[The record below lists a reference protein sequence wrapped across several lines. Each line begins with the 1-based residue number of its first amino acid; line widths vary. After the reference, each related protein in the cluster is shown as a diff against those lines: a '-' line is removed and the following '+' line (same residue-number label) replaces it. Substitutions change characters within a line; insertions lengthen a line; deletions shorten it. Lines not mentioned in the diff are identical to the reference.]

1 MQGQKT
7 SAFVAFAGK
16 NTLKHIFGMVGTET
30 LLRMTLPTFVIGG
43 FGGGIYN
50 GISSC
55 FNKAGN
61 FVGI

>member
-16 NTLKHIFGMVGTET
+16 NALKHIFGMVGTET

-50 GISSC
+50 GISSY